1 VLLSV
6 AAAGGAHAPV
16 SAAGLGDAYLA
27 AAAIAG
33 AASLAAL
40 IILPPARSFLPR
52 LELAPSMSMH

>member
-1 VLLSV
+1 
-6 AAAGGAHAPV
+6 V

-52 LELAPSMSMH
+52 LELAPSMPMH